1 MGQEPLKSIK
11 SKVVDITPG
20 SIVSPKTGEA
30 RTELM
35 SIIKRITARGWCP
48 ATAGNFSLLLD
59 RQPMRML
66 ITPSGVDK
74 NLISGDDLL
83 EVNEKVEVLSGKG
96 NPTAEGLIHAAVYET
111 REAGSVLHV
120 HTVAN
125 TVLSEKYLNRGFVE
139 LSGYEILKAFPGV
152 STHEHTERIP
162 IFANSQDMKK
172 LSQQVRNKLE
182 TDQSAKAVLL
192 AGHGIYTWGSSPQTA
207 YQHLEAFEFLFEV
220 LSRKS

>member
-1 MGQEPLKSIK
+1 MRQQTLKSIK
-11 SKVVDITPG
+11 TKVVDITLG
-20 SIVSPKTGEA
+20 SVASSQTAEA
-30 RTELM
+30 RAELM
-35 SIIKRITARGWCP
+35 SIIKRITVRGWCP
-48 ATAGNFSLLLD
+48 ATAGNFSVLLD
-59 RQPMRML
+59 KEPIRML

-96 NPTAEGLIHAAVYET
+96 NPTAEGLIHAAVYQT

-125 TVLSEKYLNRGFVE
+125 TVLSEKHLSSGYIE
-139 LSGYEILKAFPGV
+139 ISGYEILKAFPGV

-162 IFANSQDMKK
+162 IFANSQDMKSLSENVREK
-172 LSQQVRNKLE
+172 LKI
-182 TDQSAKAVLL
+182 DQSAKGVLL
-192 AGHGIYTWGSSPQTA
+192 AGHGIYTWGRSPQTA